1 MNDDRD
7 RQVLLKVQS
16 LRTHFHTIEGVVRAV
31 VDVDFTLRDGETLGV
46 VGESGCGKSVTAL
59 SIMNLL
65 PRRMGRIEGGR
76 IVFRRSDDGGE
87 VDLASLPPD
96 GRAMRSI
103 RGNEIAM
110 IFQEPM
116 TSLNPVRTIGWQI
129 CESLMNHHR
138 MSKAEALEL
147 AVAQLA
153 RVGIAAPRQ
162 RVDQH
167 PFELSGGMRQ
177 RAMIAMALACGPRLL
192 IADEPTTAL
201 DVTVQAQ
208 ILRLMRSL
216 QEESGMSLMII
227 THDLGVIG
235 EMAKRVIVMYMGRI
249 VEMADID
256 QLFYDTKHPYTLAL
270 LRSLPVV
277 GYKRRLEP
285 IGGSVPSPYD
295 LPPHCRFE
303 PRCPRAM
310 PVCRER
316 DPELVDLGDGHR
328 VRCLLYEEGKR

>member
-1 MNDDRD
+1 MPWR
-7 RQVLLKVQS
+7 
-16 LRTHFHTIEGVVRAV
+16 
-31 VDVDFTLRDGETLGV
+31 
-46 VGESGCGKSVTAL
+46 
-59 SIMNLL
+59 
-65 PRRMGRIEGGR
+65 
-76 IVFRRSDDGGE
+76 
-87 VDLASLPPD
+87 
-96 GRAMRSI
+96 
-103 RGNEIAM
+103 
-110 IFQEPM
+110 
-116 TSLNPVRTIGWQI
+116 
-129 CESLMNHHR
+129 
-138 MSKAEALEL
+138 
-147 AVAQLA
+147 QLA

-208 ILRLMRSL
+208 ILRLMRTL

-310 PVCRER
+310 PACRER

-328 VRCLLYEEGKR
+328 VALPALRRRETVTVATGNILEVRDLTKHFPIHAGVFRRLVGQVKAVDGVSFSLREGETLGLVGESGCGKTTLGRCVLRLIEPTSGEVLLETPRARVDLAAFQPPGAQGDAPRGADDLPGPGARRWTPA